1 MEYYIRFSVIEEGYG
16 LMGIEDVTVDCS
28 PEELKGKLDEFYAAH
43 ETNTTTYMLDEIYD
57 EEGNEVKL

>member
-28 PEELKGKLDEFYAAH
+28 SEELKDKLDEFYAAH
-43 ETNTTTYMLDEIYD
+43 ETATTTYMLDEIYD
-57 EEGNEVKL
+57 EEGNEVSL

>member
-28 PEELKGKLDEFYAAH
+28 PEELKDKLDEFYAAH
-43 ETNTTTYMLDEIYD
+43 ETGTTTYMLDEIYD
-57 EEGNEVKL
+57 EEGNEVSL